1 MLTKITRSSFPNVQR
16 ITKLLELI
24 HSDLGN
30 FHNTPFGGKKYCVTF
45 IDDFTRYC
53 QVYLLHVKSKALDK
67 FKIFKNEFELHC
79 KTFIKRLRS
88 NWGGEY
94 YEPKIF
100 QSTGTIHE
108 ITTPYTPQQNGVA
121 KRKNRTLTEMV
132 NAMLSK
138 FDLSEGFWGEA
149 ILTACYVL
157 NRVPNKRNSI
167 TSYALWTK
175 RKPNLN
181 HFRVSGCTAI
191 VRVPKSKKRKFKKR
205 GIECIFIGYA
215 EHSKTHRFMVIEPNA
230 YIRVNTVIES
240 IDAIFDEIRF
250 CLIPKPNTH
259 VPTTMT
265 PSDGQGHEDIVKV

>member
-1 MLTKITRSSFPNVQR
+1 
-16 ITKLLELI
+16 
-24 HSDLGN
+24 
-30 FHNTPFGGKKYCVTF
+30 
-45 IDDFTRYC
+45 
-53 QVYLLHVKSKALDK
+53 
-67 FKIFKNEFELHC
+67 
-79 KTFIKRLRS
+79 
-88 NWGGEY
+88 
-94 YEPKIF
+94 
-100 QSTGTIHE
+100 
-108 ITTPYTPQQNGVA
+108 
-121 KRKNRTLTEMV
+121 
-132 NAMLSK
+132 MLSILG
-138 FDLSEGFWGEA
+138 LSEGFWGEA

-181 HFRVSGCTAI
+181 HFRVSGYRAI
-191 VRVPKSKKRKFKKR
+191 VRVPKPKKRKFKKR

-265 PSDGQGHEDIVKV
+265 PSDGQGHGDIVEIRRSKRIRKEKSFGFDFFVNLIKGIRDSIENEIPYVYSIDLDPNSFKEAIDSQDAPFWKKALQDEMDSIMKNNTWAIVDLPLGCKPITSKSIFKRKKRVDGTIERFKARLVIRGF